1 MLAKKQR
8 GPRQPTKETLEVL
21 SEALKEIEA
30 YFEMVG
36 FSQRKKEGLP
46 QLSFGN
52 GESQNKKSVEEEPD
66 ENAAEENAEEETE
79 DGYGEDDD
87 SSGSSVFDREE
98 IEVAIDV
105 FLSVLVQEGI
115 LPKYPRNKLPTL
127 EGAFERIF
135 GESHAIIKTVQSF
148 EEHIEGYFD
157 VVGYD
162 DMEIASNQLAEIRDM
177 INKELRG

>member
-1 MLAKKQR
+1 MLAKKRR
-8 GPRQPTKETLEVL
+8 GPGRPTKGALEVL

-36 FSQRKKEGLP
+36 FPQRKKEDLP
-46 QLSFGN
+46 QLPFGN
-52 GESQNKKSVEEEPD
+52 GEPQNKEPLEEAPD
-66 ENAAEENAEEETE
+66 ESEAEEETE
-79 DGYGEDDD
+79 DGYGDGDD

-105 FLSVLVQEGI
+105 FLSDLVKEGI
-115 LPKYPRNKLPTL
+115 LPKYPRNKPPTL
-127 EGAFERIF
+127 QGTFERIF
-135 GESHAIIKTVQSF
+135 GDDHVIIKTVQSF

-177 INKELRG
+177 INKELRD